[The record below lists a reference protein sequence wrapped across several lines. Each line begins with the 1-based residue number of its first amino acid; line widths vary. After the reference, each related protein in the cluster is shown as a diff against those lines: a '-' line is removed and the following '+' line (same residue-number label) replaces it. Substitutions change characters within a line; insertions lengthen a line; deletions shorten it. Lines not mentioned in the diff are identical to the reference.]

1 MCESINNQSINI
13 VSFTDEKEIK
23 KVKQSVL
30 ECMRVTGMTVEEIVN
45 AVFSEKST
53 IKDLSTINT
62 DIRPT

>member
-23 KVKQSVL
+23 KVKQAVL
-30 ECMRVTGMTVEEIVN
+30 ECMRVTGMTIEEIVN
-45 AVFSEKST
+45 AVFSDEST

>member
-23 KVKQSVL
+23 KVKQAVL

>member
-1 MCESINNQSINI
+1 MCESLNRLSINI
-13 VSFTDEKEIK
+13 VSCTDEKEIK
-23 KVKQSVL
+23 KVKQAVL

-45 AVFSEKST
+45 AVFSDEST